1 MSDEPRDSGMSPRD
15 SGMSPRDSGMS
26 VVETLVAAGLFVVVV
41 TMVASLS
48 ILGLRVATGLEV
60 RLDNSVQGDLGL
72 AASSKVLRTAVL
84 PDQLEEQVCQGC
96 AETAIVQATSTRVTF
111 YANLDN
117 TGQGP
122 SLVTLE
128 VLQDPHVPG
137 TGILRQTTLPP
148 RPLGDGR
155 YTFCDPATDATCV
168 AQVRPVARGLVW
180 PTAPVF
186 TYYGFDG
193 LAPTGTA
200 IAADALPR
208 ISSVD
213 VRLTART
220 SGGDHPTATTV
231 QRVRLPN
238 ADINVLVEAS

>member
-1 MSDEPRDSGMSPRD
+1 MTTAEEPVDA
-15 SGMSPRDSGMS
+15 GMS
-26 VVETLVAAGLFVVVV
+26 VVEVLVAAALLVVVT

-84 PDQLEEQVCQGC
+84 PDQLEEQVCEGC
-96 AETAIVQATSTRVTF
+96 AETAIVQASSTRVTF

-128 VLQDPHVPG
+128 VLQDPDVPG
-137 TGILRQTTLPP
+137 TAILRQTTLPP

-155 YTFCDPATDATCV
+155 YTFCNPASDATCV
-168 AQVRPVARGLVW
+168 PVVRPVARGLVW
-180 PTAPVF
+180 PTDTVF

-193 LAPTGTA
+193 LALSGTSV
-200 IAADALPR
+200 AADALPR

-220 SGGDHPTATTV
+220 RGGDYPTATTV

-238 ADINVLVEAS
+238 ADINVLVEPS